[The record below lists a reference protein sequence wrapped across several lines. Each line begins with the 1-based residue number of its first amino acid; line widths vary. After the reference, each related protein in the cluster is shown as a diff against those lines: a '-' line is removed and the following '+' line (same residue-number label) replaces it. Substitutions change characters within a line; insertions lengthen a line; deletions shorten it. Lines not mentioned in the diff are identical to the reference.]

1 MRYLFVLFLIC
12 FTLSNT
18 LGQENKN
25 KSLTLKEAIEIGLKN
40 HPDIKAAIANI
51 TASKGRYWSGISL
64 PQPEIVYDNQFISAN
79 KGLGNERT
87 LSISQSFE
95 FPSIYFLKGNKFSKG
110 EEISIIQLRIIEK
123 NLISKIKTA
132 YYKIL
137 SKQNQLK
144 SAEDNLIIT
153 EDFLK
158 KSEIR
163 LNVGEGTNIEKLTAK
178 VQFSEAQNYLE
189 ITKNE
194 LKTSF
199 AELNFA
205 LGFGNQFN
213 ESNYTLQDTLN
224 FVDYSLNIENLS
236 KLIEENNPQ
245 IKIAELNYEISKVD
259 ISLAKSTYLPKVNL
273 AYLSQTLDNQ
283 SGFHG
288 ISAGVSVP
296 LWFMF
301 EQSGKVQEANANQS
315 ISENVLQLTKNDIA
329 LKLKS
334 SMTDYENNLKQV
346 KLYLN
351 DILPQSEEIF
361 RTASKSFEVGES
373 TYLEYLLAKQTL
385 ISSRNNYNTALLSY
399 YQSIFSIEEIVGQN
413 LINK

>member
-1 MRYLFVLFLIC
+1 MRHLFVLFLFC
-12 FTLSNT
+12 FTFGKI
-18 LGQENKN
+18 LGQENII
-25 KSLTLKEAIEIGLKN
+25 KSLTLKEAIEIGIKN
-40 HPDIKAAIANI
+40 HPDIKAAQSNI
-51 TASKGRYWSGISL
+51 IASKGRYWSGISL
-64 PQPEIVYDNQFISAN
+64 PQPEFVYDNQFISAN

-95 FPSIYFLKGNKFSKG
+95 FPSIYFLKGKKFSKG
-110 EEISIIQLRIIEK
+110 EEMSIIQLRLIEK
-123 NLISKIKTA
+123 NLISKIKSA

-137 SKQNQLK
+137 AKQNQLK
-144 SAEDNLIIT
+144 SAQENLIIT

-163 LNVGEGTNIEKLTAK
+163 LNVGEGTNIEKMTAK

-199 AELNFA
+199 AELNFV
-205 LGFGNQFN
+205 LGFDNQTD
-213 ESNYTLQDTLN
+213 ELNYKLQDTLN
-224 FVDYSLNIENLS
+224 FVDYSLNKENYL

-245 IKIAELNYEISKVD
+245 IKIAELNCEIATVD
-259 ISLAKSTYLPKVNL
+259 KSLAKSTYMPKVNL

-288 ISAGVSVP
+288 ITVGVSVP

-315 ISENVLQLTKNDIA
+315 ISENVLQLTKNDVV

-334 SMTDYENNLKQV
+334 SKTDYENNLKQV

-361 RTASKSFEVGES
+361 RTASKSFEVGEL
-373 TYLEYLLAKQTL
+373 TYLEYLQAKQTL
-385 ISSRNNYNTALLSY
+385 INSRNNYNTALLNY
-399 YQSIFSIEEIVGQN
+399 YQSIFRIEEIVGQN